1 MIKRDKQGRVIQR
14 VDGQYSN
21 RVFAMRL
28 TDAEYRFVEIARQQ
42 GVDVRDLFV
51 NSLKTKVRSKRHET

>member
-1 MIKRDKQGRVIQR
+1 MVKRDKRGRVVQR
-14 VDGQYSN
+14 VDGQYSD

-28 TDAEYRFVEIARQQ
+28 TSDEYRFVEIARQK

-51 NSLKTKVRSKRHET
+51 NSLKNKVRSTKHET